1 MNSWYRVIIRQDDF
15 IKLAPVI
22 FKAMAEDKQTNSHTV
37 IDTWVSGKCGKWKYV
52 TLRTTSVGIRNYI
65 LHSAANGHIN
75 IDEHA
80 KED

>member
-1 MNSWYRVIIRQDDF
+1 MKAWYRVILRQDDF

-22 FKAMAEDKQTNSHTV
+22 FNTMAEDKQSNSRTA
-37 IDTWVSGKCGKWKYV
+37 IDTWVSGRWKYV
-52 TLRTTSVGIRNYI
+52 TLRTTSDGIRNYI
-65 LHSAANGHIN
+65 LKAAANGHIS